1 MITSFAGLR
10 AHEDG
15 DDFIIGETEKDFID
29 CAGIES
35 PGLSSAPAIGEMVAQ
50 ILKEKMNLEEKE
62 DFIATRKG
70 VLDPNALSKE
80 ERMELIKE
88 KPEYGILSAVVKW
101 LQRVRSW
108 MQSTDRSVPNL
119 WMG

>member
-35 PGLSSAPAIGEMVAQ
+35 PGLSSAPAIGEMVAD
-50 ILKEKMNLEEKE
+50 ILKKKYDLKEKKTLYQQEK
-62 DFIATRKG
+62 
-70 VLDPNALSKE
+70 VLL
-80 ERMELIKE
+80 
-88 KPEYGILSAVVKW
+88 
-101 LQRVRSW
+101 
-108 MQSTDRSVPNL
+108 T
-119 WMG
+119 